1 MLAKRAAS
9 SPPMLTRRHVRSETQ
24 CCEPPEGVAISTART
39 TLSDCRKARPDEA
52 ASISEVLAAAFF
64 DDPVFRWMLPDDDH
78 RATANRTFF
87 RLTVDLLAGHDDA
100 WTTADGAD
108 GAALWVPHGREVMSD
123 EQAERFAAETA
134 ELAGPY
140 ADRMT
145 ELFTLL
151 DEHHPHEPHEYL
163 FFIGVRPGAQGRGIG
178 GALLAPVL
186 ARADA
191 AGHPCYLEASSL
203 RSREL
208 YERHGFRATAEIAPA
223 GGAPLWPMVRDPQ

>member
-1 MLAKRAAS
+1 MKSLTLFRHAKTERDSESGSDFDRRLAERGQHDSRRMGEEIERLGLDFDLVLS
-9 SPPMLTRRHVRSETQ
+9 SP
-24 CCEPPEGVAISTART
+24 AAR
-39 TLSDCRKARPDEA
+39 
-52 ASISEVLAAAFF
+52 
-64 DDPVFRWMLPDDDH
+64 
-78 RATANRTFF
+78 
-87 RLTVDLLAGHDDA
+87 
-100 WTTADGAD
+100 
-108 GAALWVPHGREVMSD
+108 
-123 EQAERFAAETA
+123 AAETA